1 MIFRQIILT
10 VLALFA
16 SLSVCAQTDTTPTDS
31 TSTTGNESKLIMPN
45 AFTPNGD
52 GHNDVYKA
60 KEYKNL
66 AEFRAYIFNRW
77 GQKLYEWRDPA
88 EGWDGTYQ
96 GRDVKDGVYYV
107 LVKARGND
115 DVIYNIRKDVNLLRG
130 HE

>member
-10 VLALFA
+10 VLAMFA
-16 SLSVCAQTDTTPTDS
+16 SLSVCAQTDTAATDS
-31 TSTTGNESKLIMPN
+31 TTTTGTESKLVMPN

-66 AEFRAYIFNRW
+66 SEFRAYIFIRW
-77 GQKLYEWRDPA
+77 GQKLYEWSDPA
-88 EGWDGTYQ
+88 GGWDGTHN
-96 GRDVKDGVYYV
+96 GHDVKDGVYYV